1 MWNAGLDLPATISHS
16 FFLLSGAV
24 LIGGLQHVT
33 ISDVRIGTVRCRF
46 TVYYEIQDPGTLLQA
61 LGLNI
66 IDYGEYIVPKQTN
79 HDQTDWVQ

>member
-24 LIGGLQHVT
+24 LIGGGRHVM
-33 ISDVRIGTVRCRF
+33 ISDVRIGTTRCRF
-46 TVYYEIQDPGTLLQA
+46 TAYYEIQEPDTLLQA

-66 IDYGEYIVPKQTN
+66 IDYGEYIVPKAN
-79 HDQTDWVQ
+79 KSRSN